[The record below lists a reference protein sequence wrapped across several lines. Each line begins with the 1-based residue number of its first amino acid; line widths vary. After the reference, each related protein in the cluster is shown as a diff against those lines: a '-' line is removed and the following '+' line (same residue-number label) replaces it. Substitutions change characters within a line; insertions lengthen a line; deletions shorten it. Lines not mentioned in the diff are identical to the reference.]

1 MKNFDINEIKNT
13 EVFKVPDNYF
23 DTLTERVMSKI
34 PADESKIISINQ
46 GKKSGAWMKWSS
58 VAACISILV
67 VGTVFMSK
75 TLNTSNIDN
84 SGLASNYEESL
95 EEEMINYSMLDT
107 EDVYCYLSGNEY

>member
-46 GKKSGAWMKWSS
+46 GKKSGAWLKWSS
-58 VAACISILV
+58 IAACISILA
-67 VGTVFMSK
+67 VGIAFMNK
-75 TLNTSNIDN
+75 TLNSNNINDA
-84 SGLASNYEESL
+84 GIAGNYEESL